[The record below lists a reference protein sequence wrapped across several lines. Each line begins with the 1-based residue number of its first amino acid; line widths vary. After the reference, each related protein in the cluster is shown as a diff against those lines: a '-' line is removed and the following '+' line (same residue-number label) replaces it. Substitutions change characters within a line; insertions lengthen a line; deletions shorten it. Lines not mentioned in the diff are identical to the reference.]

1 MCCFIAASL
10 IIGAGNA
17 SFTTIARREMT
28 GLQSVAVYDRRMN
41 QPASDTADVVV
52 VGLGAFGS
60 AVLYQLARQGVRAIG
75 VDRFA
80 PPHAMGSTHGETRI
94 TRLAVGE
101 GDAYAPLVR
110 RSHALWRQIERDGGS
125 DLFRETG
132 GLIMAPRDSTAR
144 HHGRENFVRRSI
156 AMAERTGI
164 AHEVLDAA
172 EITARYP
179 QFQLR
184 GDELGYFEATAGVLS
199 PERCVETQLRLAVR
213 HGAEVRTGQRVVAIE
228 QQRGS
233 VRVTT
238 ERGTIDASRC
248 VVTAGPWLGGLLPAF
263 RPLARVYRQV
273 LHWFAP
279 LDPSAFAPNR
289 FPVFIWMHG
298 EQEED
303 YFYGFPIAEGG
314 VDLKVATETYVR
326 DVDPDQVDRTVSPDE
341 PAAMFAQHVAGRLR
355 NVTGHATRSA
365 ACLYTVT
372 PDAGFIVDALP
383 GQDRV
388 LAVSACS
395 GHGFKHSAAVGEA
408 IAQVVTTGVS
418 QIDLAPFAIGRFGG
432 N

>member
-1 MCCFIAASL
+1 
-10 IIGAGNA
+10 
-17 SFTTIARREMT
+17 
-28 GLQSVAVYDRRMN
+28 MN
-41 QPASDTADVVV
+41 QHDTADVVV

-60 AVLYQLARQGVRAIG
+60 AALYQLAKQGVRAIG
-75 VDRFA
+75 IDRYA
-80 PPHAMGSTHGETRI
+80 PPHTMGSTHGETRI

-110 RSHALWRQIERDGGS
+110 RSHALWREIEHDAGA
-125 DLFRETG
+125 DLFLETG
-132 GLIMAPRDSTAR
+132 GLIMAPRDSSAR
-144 HHGRENFVRRSI
+144 HHGRENFVRRTI
-156 AMAERTGI
+156 AVAERTGI
-164 AHEVLDAA
+164 AHEVLDAG
-172 EITARYP
+172 EIAARYQ

-184 GDELGYFEATAGVLS
+184 GDELGYFEPTAGVLS
-199 PERCVETQLRLAVR
+199 PERCVEAQLRLAVR
-213 HGAEVRTGQRVVAIE
+213 LGAVVRTGERVVAID
-228 QQRGS
+228 QQGET

-238 ERGTIDASRC
+238 ERGVVEASRC

-263 RPLARVYRQV
+263 RPLVRVYRQV

-279 LDPSAFAPNR
+279 LDPAAFAPGR

-314 VDLKVATETYVR
+314 IDLKVASETYAR
-326 DVDPDQVDRTVSPDE
+326 EVDPDHVDRSVLSDE
-341 PAAMFAQHVAGRLR
+341 PAAMYARHVGGRLR
-355 NVTGHATRSA
+355 DVTARATRSA

-372 PDAGFIVDALP
+372 PDAGFVVDTLP

-408 IAQVVTTGVS
+408 VAQIVSTGAS
-418 QIDLAPFAIGRFGG
+418 AIDLAPFAAGRFAVTASAV
-432 N
+432 

>member
-1 MCCFIAASL
+1 MDQ
-10 IIGAGNA
+10 
-17 SFTTIARREMT
+17 R
-28 GLQSVAVYDRRMN
+28 
-41 QPASDTADVVV
+41 ASDTADVVI

-60 AVLYQLARQGVRAIG
+60 AALYQLAKHGVRAIG
-75 VDRFA
+75 IDRFA
-80 PPHAMGSTHGETRI
+80 PPHTMGSSHGETRI

-110 RSHALWRQIERDGGS
+110 RSHALWREIEQDGGS
-125 DLFRETG
+125 NLFQETG
-132 GLIMAPRDSTAR
+132 GLIMAPRDSSAR

-156 AMAERTGI
+156 ALAERTGI

-172 EITARYP
+172 EIAARYP

-184 GDELGYFEATAGVLS
+184 GDEFGYFEPTAGVLS
-199 PERCVETQLRLAVR
+199 PERCIETQLRLAVR
-213 HGAEVRTGQRVVAIE
+213 HGAVVRTGERVVAID
-228 QQRGS
+228 QQS
-233 VRVTT
+233 TTVRVTT
-238 ERGTIDASRC
+238 EFGVVEASRC
-248 VVTAGPWLGGLLPAF
+248 VVTAGPWLAGLLPAF
-263 RPLARVYRQV
+263 RPLVRVYRQA

-303 YFYGFPIAEGG
+303 YFYGFPIAAGS
-314 VDLKVATETYVR
+314 VDLKVATETYER
-326 DVDPDQVDRTVSPDE
+326 DVDPDHVDRSVSTDE
-341 PAAMFAQHVAGRLR
+341 AAAMAARHVGGRLR
-355 NVTGHATRSA
+355 GVTGPATRSA

-372 PDAGFIVDALP
+372 PDAGFIVDTLP

-408 IAQVVTTGVS
+408 VAQVVATGVS
-418 QIDLAPFAIGRFGG
+418 VIDLTPFRMGRFGAACRQD
-432 N
+432 